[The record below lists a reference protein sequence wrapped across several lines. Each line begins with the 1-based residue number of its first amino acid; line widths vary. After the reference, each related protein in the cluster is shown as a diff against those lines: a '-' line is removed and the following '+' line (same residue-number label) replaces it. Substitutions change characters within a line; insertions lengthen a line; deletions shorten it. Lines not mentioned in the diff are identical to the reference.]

1 MAEEA
6 PPIWRGWH
14 VVGRFLPMIFLGA
27 LFLLFGLSPWS
38 PHYGP
43 FHWGIIF
50 AWIGAILIIGAV
62 LGTLFTKCPICYQSN
77 WIWCM
82 QERDVVRMRDRHQ
95 HEDYYVRDLAYPQD
109 EP

>member
-1 MAEEA
+1 MAEES

-14 VVGRFLPMIFLGA
+14 VIARFLPMIFLGS
-27 LFLLFGLSPWS
+27 LFLIFGLSPLS
-38 PHYGP
+38 PRIGT

-50 AWIGAILIIGAV
+50 AWIGAILLLGAF
-62 LGTLFTKCPICYQSN
+62 LGIVFTKCPICYQSN

-82 QERDVVRMRDRHQ
+82 QERDVVRMRDRG
-95 HEDYYVRDLAYPQD
+95 HEDYYVRDLAYPED